1 MITFVS
7 YASVDPVVIS
17 EELINTAINEQVAPE
32 IADIARREGI
42 DPEEVTSIR
51 LDYKNKDKYEKNNNI
66 NKNDSIMSHIQ
77 IKV

>member
-32 IADIARREGI
+32 IAEIARKEGI

-51 LDYKNKDKYEKNNNI
+51 LDYK
-66 NKNDSIMSHIQ
+66 S
-77 IKV
+77 

>member
-17 EELINTAINEQVAPE
+17 EELINTAINEQVDPSIAE
-32 IADIARREGI
+32 IARKEGI

-51 LDYKNKDKYEKNNNI
+51 LDYK
-66 NKNDSIMSHIQ
+66 S
-77 IKV
+77 